1 MNLIKKIFG
10 QENGLTSRQFYFP
23 YFFNE
28 RDFRKLIS
36 PFNLTTV
43 VKFNEKTKMASE
55 LDLINNDETK
65 LKVEFGQSLMVE
77 NGNLTIWSTNKD
89 TLTIKKIDLEFDSDS
104 KTIEIEIPKL
114 EIGINQLENNLNL
127 RNFTTYVRSEKIEYD
142 LDYYETFAIIVI
154 TDNVVEMIPFDW
166 FNEKGG
172 DYGYVWPA
180 LAQINTNGNLI
191 GSGMRMGDFKT
202 EIRKKAY
209 NIIGFKTQLSPKKT
223 GRDENITHNL

>member
-36 PFNLTTV
+36 PFNLTTEL
-43 VKFNEKTKMASE
+43 KFNEKTKMASE
-55 LDLINNDETK
+55 LDLTNNNETK
-65 LKVEFGQSLMVE
+65 LTIEFGQSLMVE

-89 TLTIKKIDLEFDSDS
+89 RLTIKKIDLDFESDS
-104 KTIEIEIPKL
+104 KIIEIEIPKL
-114 EIGINQLENNLNL
+114 ELGTNQLDNDLNL
-127 RNFTTYVRSEKIEYD
+127 TNFTSYIRSEKIKYD

-154 TDNVVEMIPFDW
+154 TDNLVELIPFDW

-180 LAQINTNGNLI
+180 LAQIDTNGNLI
-191 GSGMRMGDFKT
+191 GSGMRMENFKT
-202 EIRKKAY
+202 ELRKKS
-209 NIIGFKTQLSPKKT
+209 L
-223 GRDENITHNL
+223 

>member
-36 PFNLTTV
+36 PFNLTTE

-55 LDLINNDETK
+55 INLKNNNETK
-65 LKVEFGQSLMVE
+65 LTIEFGQSLMVE

-89 TLTIKKIDLEFDSDS
+89 RLTIKQIELDFESDFKI
-104 KTIEIEIPKL
+104 IEIEIPKL
-114 EIGINQLENNLNL
+114 ELGVNQLENNLNL
-127 RNFTTYVRSEKIEYD
+127 TNFTTYIRSEKIKYD
-142 LDYYETFAIIVI
+142 LDYYETFAIILI
-154 TDNVVEMIPFDW
+154 TDNLVELIPFDW

-180 LAQINTNGNLI
+180 LAQIDTNGNLI
-191 GSGMRMGDFKT
+191 GSGMRMENFKT
-202 EIRKKAY
+202 ELRKKAY
-209 NIIGFKTQLSPKKT
+209 NNVYKK
-223 GRDENITHNL
+223 